1 MKKGVYGL
9 FKLLNISYKVKMNNE
24 QKDKKEKID
33 FICFL
38 VASIIFYIVSIINF
52 IVKNTST
59 GVVFLCLGSAYL
71 CLSSTHRNND
81 KNNKKS

>member
-1 MKKGVYGL
+1 
-9 FKLLNISYKVKMNNE
+9 MNNE
-24 QKDKKEKID
+24 QKDKQEKID

-52 IVKNTST
+52 IDKNTST
-59 GVVFLCLGSAYL
+59 GVVFLCLCLGSACL

>member
-1 MKKGVYGL
+1 
-9 FKLLNISYKVKMNNE
+9 MNNE
-24 QKDKKEKID
+24 QKYKKEKID

-52 IVKNTST
+52 IDKNTST
-59 GVVFLCLGSAYL
+59 GVVFLCLGSAVL
-71 CLSSTHRNND
+71 WLSSTHRNND

>member
-1 MKKGVYGL
+1 
-9 FKLLNISYKVKMNNE
+9 MNNE

-52 IVKNTST
+52 IDKNTT
-59 GVVFLCLGSAYL
+59 P
-71 CLSSTHRNND
+71 N
-81 KNNKKS
+81 KNITNIVQITRIIIFFFIYKPSFYKSLFF

>member
-1 MKKGVYGL
+1 
-9 FKLLNISYKVKMNNE
+9 MNNE

-52 IVKNTST
+52 IDKNTST
-59 GVVFLCLGSAYL
+59 GVVFLCLESACL

>member
-1 MKKGVYGL
+1 
-9 FKLLNISYKVKMNNE
+9 MNNE

-52 IVKNTST
+52 IDKNTST
-59 GVVFLCLGSAYL
+59 GVVSLCLG
-71 CLSSTHRNND
+71 
-81 KNNKKS
+81 

>member
-1 MKKGVYGL
+1 
-9 FKLLNISYKVKMNNE
+9 MNKE

-38 VASIIFYIVSIINF
+38 VASIIYYIVSIINF
-52 IVKNTST
+52 IDKNTST
-59 GVVFLCLGSAYL
+59 GVVFLCLGLASL

>member
-1 MKKGVYGL
+1 
-9 FKLLNISYKVKMNNE
+9 MNNE

-38 VASIIFYIVSIINF
+38 VASIIFYIVAIINF
-52 IVKNTST
+52 IDKNTST
-59 GVVFLCLGSAYL
+59 GVVFLCLGSAFL

>member
-1 MKKGVYGL
+1 
-9 FKLLNISYKVKMNNE
+9 MNNE

-38 VASIIFYIVSIINF
+38 VASMIFYIVSIINF
-52 IVKNTST
+52 IDKNTST
-59 GVVFLCLGSAYL
+59 GVVLLCLGSACL